1 MPSSRRGFHEQCEG
15 ARVVALILNRHVA
28 VLLIAGLM
36 SDAVRMGASSRLFQC
51 ENAPEAATVKGLA
64 GSDRAL
70 AATVTN
76 AAQTSAA
83 AAPARSAT
91 AAPPRL
97 RRSDFARVEVD
108 DNGHAD

>member
-1 MPSSRRGFHEQCEG
+1 
-15 ARVVALILNRHVA
+15 
-28 VLLIAGLM
+28 M

-97 RRSDFARVEVD
+97 RRSDFAPVEVD
-108 DNGHAD
+108 DNGHADLIARSARTLSEAGLYAPTGGARP